1 MDYRER
7 RYFLISLNTQ
17 YRSKYDTCQN
27 KRVWYQDLDLI
38 KRIPSVKFG
47 CPYNHFKNSN
57 SHGEYDG
64 ETVGKY
70 VQMLV
75 SCRRKYADDFICLLK
90 GISVSKRSAGY
101 TYWIELT
108 KEVCGQ

>member
-17 YRSKYDTCQN
+17 HHSKYDTYQN
-27 KRVWYQDLDLI
+27 KRVWYQDIDLI

-47 CPYNHFKNSN
+47 CPYNHFYKHNPL
-57 SHGEYDG
+57 GEYDG
-64 ETVGKY
+64 NAIGKY

-75 SCRRKYADDFICLLK
+75 SCRKEYADNLVQMLK
-90 GISVSKRSAGY
+90 RISVSKRSAGY
-101 TYWIELT
+101 TFWIELSQ
-108 KEVCGQ
+108 EICGQ

>member
-1 MDYRER
+1 MDYTER

-17 YRSKYDTCQN
+17 HHSKCDTYQN
-27 KRVWYQDLDLI
+27 KRIWYQDLDLVKQI
-38 KRIPSVKFG
+38 SSVKFG
-47 CPYNHFKNSN
+47 RPYNHFRNTNS
-57 SHGEYDG
+57 SGEYDG
-64 ETVGKY
+64 ETIGKY

-75 SCRRKYADDFICLLK
+75 SCRRKYADDLIPLLK

-108 KEVCGQ
+108 KETCGQ